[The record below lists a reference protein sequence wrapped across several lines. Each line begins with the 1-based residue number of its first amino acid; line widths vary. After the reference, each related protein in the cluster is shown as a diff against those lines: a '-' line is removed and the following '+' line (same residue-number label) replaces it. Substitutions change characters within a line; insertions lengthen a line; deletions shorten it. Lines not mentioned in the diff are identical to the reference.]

1 MSVTIKQTLH
11 EKELFN
17 SRLEFDISGKDID
30 YAVVNTIRRIIL
42 SEIPCLS
49 FNDIDISENTSVFNN
64 NQIRLYIQNIPV
76 IGVKNIPIKYKKKK
90 TSEDEAEEDEELND
104 LLGNNEIEIE
114 SETNIEENSLEDM
127 TLYLQYHNKSS
138 EIKSV
143 TTDDAKFYYM
153 GKEIKTPY
161 PNPII
166 IVKLQPNQKIKL
178 TAKSVLG
185 IEKEDGKNSLVSV
198 CAFNEINDNK
208 FKFFLESRGQ
218 MKEQEI
224 VKRSC
229 YVINRK
235 LEKLQKIFPKIK
247 MQEGEIKIPK
257 EKHTIG
263 NLISHG
269 LSLLKETKYS
279 TYYQKHSLD
288 NEIFIKFSFDK
299 EYDVKTLVEKVC
311 KNYQKI
317 FKDIDNKF

>member
-1 MSVTIKQTLH
+1 MSVTIKQLSYD
-11 EKELFN
+11 KELFN
-17 SRLEFDISGKDID
+17 SRLEIDISGKDID
-30 YAVVNTIRRIIL
+30 YAVVNTLRRIIL
-42 SEIPCLS
+42 SEVPCLS
-49 FNDIDISENTSVFNN
+49 FNNIEISENTSVFNN
-64 NQIRLYIQNIPV
+64 NQIKLYLQNIPV
-76 IGVKNIPIKYKKKK
+76 VGVKNIPIKYKKKK
-90 TSEDEAEEDEELND
+90 IVDDEAEEDEELEQLLGDEIENDTETND
-104 LLGNNEIEIE
+104 LE
-114 SETNIEENSLEDM
+114 ETSLENM
-127 TLYLQYHNKSS
+127 TLYLQYHNNSS

-143 TTDDAKFYYM
+143 TTEDCKFYYM
-153 GKEIKTPY
+153 GKEIKSPY

-166 IVKLQPNQKIKL
+166 IIKLQPNQKIKL

-198 CAFNEINDNK
+198 CAFNEITDNK

-218 MKEQEI
+218 IKEQEI
-224 VKRSC
+224 IKRAC

-235 LEKLQKIFPKIK
+235 LEKLQKIFPKITMK
-247 MQEGEIKIPK
+247 EGEIKIPK

-269 LSLLKETKYS
+269 LNLLKETKYS

-299 EYDVKTLVEKVC
+299 EYDVKSLVQKVC
-311 KNYQKI
+311 KNYQQI